1 MFGIICLDKDD
12 CQMDSYSSIQFHR
25 TLLRDAVRTRAYQ
38 KSIARVVSPGD
49 VVLDLGSGS
58 GVLAMFA
65 CQAGAA
71 RVYAVE
77 RTDVILAAQRLAQA
91 NGMAERIQFVHGDA
105 EVLQLP
111 EKVDVI
117 VSELISKAVLGQ
129 RMEAL
134 LLAAKKRLLK
144 PQGKMLP
151 QSVELCV
158 APIEASE
165 KYSLLEFP
173 PSAAYGID
181 FSGLRDLAFNNTES
195 GRFRARNLLAPPQ
208 AAYRFEAHASKRPGP
223 RQRLSFLIRRK
234 AVLHG
239 FCAWFSAILYPGI
252 TINTAP
258 PGLPSW
264 DNLFFPLLH
273 PAELARGTTIE
284 LNLKGTE
291 TPDGVI
297 WHWETVVKGP
307 QGISGRYRQ
316 STFWGSPVS
325 RQTVARNSL
334 KYKPLR
340 SRWGEIEQSILS
352 LCDGTRNLREIAS
365 QLRLRYGKELPSQRG
380 AETAVRRILNDM
392 AIQGAL
398 DTKPVPLTAR
408 AGL

>member
-1 MFGIICLDKDD
+1 ME
-12 CQMDSYSSIQFHR
+12 SYSSIQFHR
-25 TLLRDAVRTRAYQ
+25 TLLTDAVRTRAYQ
-38 KSIARVVSPGD
+38 KSIARVVSPGN

-77 RTDVILAAQRLAQA
+77 RTDVILAAQRLVQA
-91 NGMAERIQFVHGDA
+91 NGMADRIQFLHGDA
-105 EVLQLP
+105 EVVRLP

-129 RMEAL
+129 RMGPL
-134 LLAAKKRLLK
+134 LRAAKKRFLK
-144 PQGKMLP
+144 PRGKVLP
-151 QSVELCV
+151 QSVELCI

-208 AAYRFEAHASKRPGP
+208 TAYRFEAQESKRPVAK
-223 RQRLSFLIRRK
+223 RRLSFVIRRK

-252 TINTAP
+252 TVNTAP

-264 DNLFFPLLH
+264 DNLFFPVLR
-273 PAELARGTTIE
+273 PVELAPGTTIE
-284 LNLKGTE
+284 LDLKGTE

-307 QGISGRYRQ
+307 RGISSRYTQ
-316 STFWGSPVS
+316 STFSGSSIS

-340 SRWGEIEQSILS
+340 SRWGEIEQSILRLS
-352 LCDGTRNLREIAS
+352 DGTRNLREIAS
-365 QLRLRYGKELPSQRG
+365 QLCLRYGKEFQSQRS
-380 AETAVRRILNDM
+380 AETAVRGILNDL
-392 AIQGAL
+392 AIKGAL
-398 DTKPVPLTAR
+398 DTKPDP
-408 AGL
+408 